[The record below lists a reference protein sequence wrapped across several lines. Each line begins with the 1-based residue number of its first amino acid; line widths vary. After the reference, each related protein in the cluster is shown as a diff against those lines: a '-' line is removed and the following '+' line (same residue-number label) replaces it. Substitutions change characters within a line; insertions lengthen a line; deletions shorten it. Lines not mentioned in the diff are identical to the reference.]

1 VSEKS
6 YDCIVIGGGPGG
18 YVAAI
23 RARQLGLA
31 TALVE
36 RDRLGGICLNWGCI
50 PTKALLRTAELRHA
64 FAEAAEFGLVSG
76 DLKIDWSGVIA
87 RSRAV
92 ADRLSKGVTHLMRK
106 NKVEVHV
113 GHARLEGAG
122 RVRVTMQGGE
132 DVELRAPHVV
142 IATGARA
149 RGLPGIAPDGDRI
162 WTYKEA
168 MIAPALPRSLVV
180 IGSGAIGI
188 EFASFYA
195 DLGAEV
201 QVVEILPR
209 ILPAEDEEI
218 SAFAR
223 KAFEKRGIAIHT
235 EARLESLERS
245 NGGVVARVARKDQE
259 SLVIDAERAIL
270 AVGVVGNVEEL
281 GLDRTAVR
289 VERGTIAVDEWCRT
303 DEPGVY
309 AIGDVAGPPMLA
321 HKAMHEGVLCIEHI
335 AGVAGAHGMD
345 RSKIPACTYSRPQVA
360 SIGFSEA
367 AAREAGRNVRVGRFP
382 FQGNGKAIAI
392 GEKDGLAKTVFDA
405 DTGELLGAHLV
416 GADVTELIQG
426 FAIARTLE
434 ATEAELIQTIFPH
447 PTLSETMHEAVL
459 AAYDRALHI

>member
-1 VSEKS
+1 MSAKS

-50 PTKALLRTAELRHA
+50 PTKALLRTAELRHWLSE
-64 FAEAAEFGLVSG
+64 AEEFGIVSG
-76 DLKIDWSGVIA
+76 ELRIDWSKVVA

-92 ADRLSKGVTHLMRK
+92 ADRLSKGVSHLMRK
-106 NKVEVHV
+106 NKVDVHV
-113 GHARLEGAG
+113 GSARLESAG
-122 RVRVTMQGGE
+122 VVRVEREGAE
-132 DVELRAPHVV
+132 SVELRAPHVV

-168 MIAPALPRSLVV
+168 MVPPAQPRSLVV
-180 IGSGAIGI
+180 VGSGAIGI
-188 EFASFYA
+188 EFASFYR
-195 DLGAEV
+195 DLGSEV

-235 EARLESLERS
+235 DARLESLERTGS
-245 NGGVVARVARKDQE
+245 GVVARVARKDQE
-259 SLVIDAERAIL
+259 SLVIEAERAIL

-281 GLDRTAVR
+281 GLEHTAVR
-289 VERGTIAVDEWCRT
+289 VERGAIVVDERCRT

-309 AIGDVAGPPMLA
+309 AIGDVAGAPMLA
-321 HKAMHEGVLCIEHI
+321 HKAMHEGVLCVEHI
-335 AGVAGAHGMD
+335 AGVAGVHALD
-345 RSKIPACTYSRPQVA
+345 RSKVPACTYSRPQVA
-360 SIGFSEA
+360 SVGLSEA
-367 AAREAGRNVRVGRFP
+367 AAREAGYSVRVGRFP
-382 FQGNGKAIAI
+382 YQGNGKAIAI
-392 GEKDGLAKTVFDA
+392 GEKDGLVKTVFDA
-405 DTGELLGAHLV
+405 ATGELLGAHLV

-426 FAIARTLE
+426 FTIARTLE

-459 AAYDRALHI
+459 AAYDRTLHI

>member
-1 VSEKS
+1 VPRLLPAS
-6 YDCIVIGGGPGG
+6 
-18 YVAAI
+18 
-23 RARQLGLA
+23 L
-31 TALVE
+31 LV
-36 RDRLGGICLNWGCI
+36 L
-50 PTKALLRTAELRHA
+50 
-64 FAEAAEFGLVSG
+64 
-76 DLKIDWSGVIA
+76 
-87 RSRAV
+87 
-92 ADRLSKGVTHLMRK
+92 
-106 NKVEVHV
+106 
-113 GHARLEGAG
+113 
-122 RVRVTMQGGE
+122 
-132 DVELRAPHVV
+132 
-142 IATGARA
+142 
-149 RGLPGIAPDGDRI
+149 
-162 WTYKEA
+162 
-168 MIAPALPRSLVV
+168 
-180 IGSGAIGI
+180 GSGAIGI
-188 EFASFYA
+188 EFASFYRQ
-195 DLGAEV
+195 LGTEV
-201 QVVEILPR
+201 TVVEVLPR

-245 NGGVVARVARKDQE
+245 NGGVVARVARKDQD

-360 SIGFSEA
+360 SIGLSEA